1 MRIQCC
7 PICTLGV
14 QLNPE
19 PRLAT
24 KCFTGYAIQRY
35 QCPNCDCIFGPL
47 DMLNHPNIM
56 DTYEVM
62 SKDRVENDVEVRT
75 RDEIGAFN
83 LVNQVGKSGKYLN
96 FGSGKWSQSVPRL
109 RAEGWDLDAYEPCS
123 TARLQ
128 DIKIFDN
135 IADLKTN
142 YYDGIFTN
150 DVLEHLQNP
159 IETIKFLGTLL
170 KENGLQSHQTP
181 CFSYCCEQSLWHIIF
196 PIGRSVVILVDKAGQ
211 EIVHRTGNNI
221 ILRRK
226 K

>member
-1 MRIQCC
+1 MGIQCC
-7 PICTLGV
+7 PICTFEV

-142 YYDGIFTN
+142 YMMEFLLMMFLNIFKI
-150 DVLEHLQNP
+150 Q
-159 IETIKFLGTLL
+159 
-170 KENGLQSHQTP
+170 
-181 CFSYCCEQSLWHIIF
+181 W
-196 PIGRSVVILVDKAGQ
+196 R
-211 EIVHRTGNNI
+211 
-221 ILRRK
+221 
-226 K
+226 

>member
-1 MRIQCC
+1 
-7 PICTLGV
+7 
-14 QLNPE
+14 
-19 PRLAT
+19 
-24 KCFTGYAIQRY
+24 
-35 QCPNCDCIFGPL
+35 
-47 DMLNHPNIM
+47 MLNHPNIM